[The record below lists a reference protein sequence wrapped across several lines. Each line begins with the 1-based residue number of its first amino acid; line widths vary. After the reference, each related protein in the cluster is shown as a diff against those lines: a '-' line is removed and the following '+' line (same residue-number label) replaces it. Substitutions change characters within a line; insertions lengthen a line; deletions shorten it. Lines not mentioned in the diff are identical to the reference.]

1 MKQTKPSE
9 LFEGNNSTLKQAF
22 DESVSHISHT
32 NINDTRIGS
41 KKPVDW
47 KNQYPLNTLS
57 GTTKQEFEEFIEGLL
72 SMQNTSNVGK
82 NDYKEVYEII
92 KEIPLIKI
100 HKEVLTEVGLYW
112 TIQETV
118 GELIT
123 KALNKRDEEI
133 LKEMEFNP
141 ETDNLELDV
150 DKANK
155 LFNNLKNKE
164 IE

>member
-82 NDYKEVYEII
+82 NDYKEPVDRISNKTPSTENDW
-92 KEIPLIKI
+92 
-100 HKEVLTEVGLYW
+100 KEVDDDFERVGKLR
-112 TIQETV
+112 
-118 GELIT
+118 ELNNQ
-123 KALNKRDEEI
+123 LEEE
-133 LKEMEFNP
+133 K
-141 ETDNLELDV
+141 
-150 DKANK
+150 
-155 LFNNLKNKE
+155 
-164 IE
+164 